1 MNVDNMNILKT
12 AVESY
17 NEAKAKFLTASNELS
32 DAIAPLYK
40 KMCYEQGTEIAIDWL
55 YSNVPDS
62 VARVIAINVCL
73 KAEDKE
79 LLPNSSEM
87 QTHLQY
93 TPLQ

>member
-1 MNVDNMNILKT
+1 MNVDNMNMLEATVK
-12 AVESY
+12 SY
-17 NEAKAKFLTASNELS
+17 NETKAKFLAVSSELS

-40 KMCYEQGTEIAIDWL
+40 KICYEQGTEIAIDWL

-93 TPLQ
+93 TPT